1 MNELKKYI
9 KNTIGVEI
17 EMKVLPQKKLGSLP
31 MFINEFYQLAEI
43 KVFNSDFILVERA
56 NFGDLSIAQ
65 TEKHIKIIKEILKA
79 KVVLLVK
86 TMNSYSR
93 KRLIEKGINFI
104 VPGKQLFLP
113 SILIDLNE
121 TGINK
126 REFGRRGKLIP
137 SAQLILLYRILH
149 RDKWQNI
156 EELSF
161 KQLAQVLHYTP
172 MVITNAVNNL
182 KYNEICTSVGGK
194 EKFIRF
200 NHAIPEMWN
209 DVLNRDL
216 FVDPVLKK
224 IYTDE
229 VPKDIKTV
237 KSNISALS
245 DYSDVNPGSQNYMAI
260 EKNQFYK
267 IQKVNKP
274 ISINEQEGS
283 ICLELWKYD
292 PAVIMNQVPEKNSVI
307 DPLSLYLSLKSSS
320 DERIQDA
327 LERIIEKYIW

>member
-9 KNTIGVEI
+9 NETIGVEI
-17 EMKVLPQKKLGSLP
+17 EMKVLPQRKLGILP
-31 MFINEFYQLAEI
+31 MFINEFYRLAEI
-43 KVFNSDFILVERA
+43 KVFNSVFILAERH
-56 NFGDLSIAQ
+56 NSGDLSIAQ
-65 TEKHIKIIKEILKA
+65 TEKHFKIIKEILNA
-79 KVVLLVK
+79 KVVLLAK
-86 TMNSYSR
+86 TLTSYTR

-104 VPGKQLFLP
+104 VLGKQLYLP

-121 TGINK
+121 TGINR
-126 REFGRRGKLIP
+126 REMVKKEKLIP
-137 SAQLILLYRILH
+137 SAQLIILYRIFH
-149 RDKWQNI
+149 RDKYQNI

-161 KQLAQVLHYTP
+161 KQLAQILHYTP

-182 KYNEICTSVGGK
+182 KYHEICTNVGGK

-200 NHAIPEMWN
+200 NLEIPYMWN
-209 DVLNRDL
+209 DILKRDL

-229 VPKDIKTV
+229 VPKDV
-237 KSNISALS
+237 KMIRSNISALS
-245 DYSDVNPGSQNYMAI
+245 DYSDMNPGNQNYFAI
-260 EKNQFYK
+260 EKNLFYN
-267 IQKVNKP
+267 IQNGNKP
-274 ISINEQEGS
+274 MSVNEQEGT

-292 PAVIMNQVPEKNSVI
+292 PVVIMNQLPEGNAVV
-307 DPLSLYLSLKSSS
+307 DPLSLYLSLKKSS

>member
-1 MNELKKYI
+1 MNELKKHI
-9 KNTIGVEI
+9 KDTIGVEI
-17 EMKVLPQKKLGSLP
+17 EMKALSQKKHAILP

-43 KVFNSDFILVERA
+43 KVFNSDFILAERA

-65 TEKHIKIIKEILKA
+65 TEKHFKIITELLNA

-86 TMNSYSR
+86 TINSFSR

-126 REFGRRGKLIP
+126 RDMGRREKLIP

-149 RDKWQNI
+149 RDKRQNI

-161 KQLAQVLHYTP
+161 KQLAQVLNYTP

-182 KYNEICTSVGGK
+182 KYHEICTSVGGK

-200 NHAIPEMWN
+200 NLGIQGMWH
-209 DVLNRDL
+209 DVVKRDL
-216 FVDPVLKK
+216 FVIPVLKE

-229 VPKDIKTV
+229 VPKKV
-237 KSNISALS
+237 KIVRSNLSALP
-245 DYSDVNPGSQNYMAI
+245 DYSDMNPGNQNYFAI
-260 EKNQFYK
+260 EKNLFYS
-267 IQKVNKP
+267 IQNGNNPMIVNK
-274 ISINEQEGS
+274 QEGS

-292 PAVIMNQVPEKNSVI
+292 PALIMDQLPHKNTVI
-307 DPLSLYLSLKSSS
+307 DPLSLYLSLKNSS

-327 LERIIEKYIW
+327 LEQIIEKYIW